1 MDLLRTRVR
10 VPADVY
16 DCSFFSFSCL
26 FVSNVLI
33 TEVEV
38 SRISCGV
45 CCLKF
50 SIQCCVF

>member
-26 FVSNVLI
+26 FVSNVFG

-38 SRISCGV
+38 SRVV
-45 CCLKF
+45 C
-50 SIQCCVF
+50 VV